1 MLSTLGGG
9 NPIEGEFIDVVYLPV
24 SQARTFLVDSSKK
37 KSVGLC
43 FGFMWFLDLKK
54 L

>member
-1 MLSTLGGG
+1 MLTTSGGG
-9 NPIEGEFIDVVYLPV
+9 NPIEGELIDVVHLPV
-24 SQARTFLVDSSKK
+24 SEARTFLVDSAKK